1 MPNPGQPTI
10 GPGATGEPV
19 RRAQRALRRTPDLG
33 LAVDG
38 IFGPTTEAAVK
49 NFQHDKGLTVDGI
62 VGPHTWAAL
71 PDGGPMPT
79 LQQGSTGEVVRSLQ
93 QVLTNG
99 ASGQWNT
106 TPQGVDGDFGPHT
119 KSSVEAFQRWGKV
132 TADGIVGD
140 QTWSVS
146 LHSASATLETEVGLK
161 YVIG

>member
-33 LAVDG
+33 LEVDG
-38 IFGPTTEAAVK
+38 IFGPKTEAAVK

-99 ASGQWNT
+99 APGQWNT

-146 LHSASATLETEVGLK
+146 LHAMTATLETEVGLK

>member
-38 IFGPTTEAAVK
+38 IFGSATEAAVK
-49 NFQHDKGLTVDGI
+49 KFQQGKGLTVDGI
-62 VGPHTWAAL
+62 VGPHTWQAL

-99 ASGQWNT
+99 APGQWNT

-140 QTWSVS
+140 QTWSVP
-146 LHSASATLETEVGLK
+146 LHAASATLETEVGLK

>member
-38 IFGPTTEAAVK
+38 IFGSATEAAVK
-49 NFQHDKGLTVDGI
+49 KFQQGKGLTVDGI
-62 VGPHTWAAL
+62 VGPHTWQAL

-93 QVLTNG
+93 QVLTKG
-99 ASGQWNT
+99 ASGHWET

-146 LHSASATLETEVGLK
+146 LHAAGATLETEVGLK

>member
-33 LAVDG
+33 LTVDG
-38 IFGPTTEAAVK
+38 IFGSKTEAAVK
-49 NFQHDKGLTVDGI
+49 NFQHSKGLTVDGI
-62 VGPHTWAAL
+62 VGPHTWQAL

-99 ASGQWNT
+99 APGQWNT

-119 KSSVEAFQRWGKV
+119 KSSVEAFQRWGHV

-146 LHSASATLETEVGLK
+146 LHAGNATLETEVGLK